1 MAVWEILLIASGLSM
16 DAFAVSVT
24 LGLSQKKPLLRMT
37 LLPAVFFGAF
47 QALMPALG
55 YLASVS
61 FVDNIR
67 AIDHWAVFI
76 LLSFIGGKMIKDS
89 FSKKPATE
97 NTETENPAVVSAVD
111 RSKHG
116 GIALG
121 APEGLLSDIFRL
133 FLLALATSIDA
144 LAVGVTFAIMD
155 VPVVRP
161 ALMIGATTFCFTVAG
176 VQIGRIA
183 GAAFKSKAELSGGIV
198 LTAIGLKILLEQT
211 VFAH

>member
-1 MAVWEILLIASGLSM
+1 MAVWEILVIAAGLSM

-24 LGLSQKKPLLRMT
+24 LGLSQKKPMLRT
-37 LLPAVFFGAF
+37 ALLPAIFFGAF

-55 YLASVS
+55 YIASVS

-67 AIDHWAVFI
+67 AFDHWAAFI

-89 FSKKPATE
+89 FSKEPAKK
-97 NTETENPAVVSAVD
+97 NAETKNAAVD
-111 RSKHG
+111 D
-116 GIALG
+116 A
-121 APEGLLSDIFRL
+121 AEGLLSSLFRL

-155 VPVVRP
+155 VPVIRP
-161 ALMIGATTFCFTVAG
+161 ALMIGATTFCFTVVG

-211 VFAH
+211 LFAY